1 MGIDPARSQPGT
13 TSQGLPAEEGL
24 ARQLSEFAR
33 AFQAERGVTQTL
45 EHIVKGATASIAGA
59 DFAGI
64 TLVTRGGTVST
75 PAASD
80 LVVEAIDRV
89 QYEVRQ
95 GPCLSS
101 AWDQATIRA
110 DDLRSE
116 VRWPLFA
123 PRATGL
129 GVLSMMCFQL
139 FVHQEDLGA
148 LNLYS
153 RRAGAFDAESE
164 NDGLLFASHAAIA
177 MVGAQRED
185 SLAKAL
191 ANRDIIGQAK
201 GILMERHKVSAE
213 VAFALLARAS
223 QHTNRK
229 LLDVATAVATTGL
242 EPRDAVTQRWQ
253 KGPVGADDGPQGG

>member
-1 MGIDPARSQPGT
+1 
-13 TSQGLPAEEGL
+13 
-24 ARQLSEFAR
+24 
-33 AFQAERGVTQTL
+33 
-45 EHIVKGATASIAGA
+45 
-59 DFAGI
+59 
-64 TLVTRGGTVST
+64 
-75 PAASD
+75 
-80 LVVEAIDRV
+80 
-89 QYEVRQ
+89 
-95 GPCLSS
+95 
-101 AWDQATIRA
+101 
-110 DDLRSE
+110 
-116 VRWPLFA
+116 LFA

-229 LLDVATAVATTGL
+229 LLDVATPVATTGL

>member
-1 MGIDPARSQPGT
+1 M
-13 TSQGLPAEEGL
+13 TSKGEPAEDSL

-33 AFQAERGVTQTL
+33 AFQAEQGVTQTL
-45 EHIVKGATASIAGA
+45 EHIVKGATASIGGA
-59 DFAGI
+59 DFAGV
-64 TLVTRGGTVST
+64 TLVTRGGAIST

-110 DDLRSE
+110 DDLRRE
-116 VRWPLFA
+116 ERWPLST
-123 PRATGL
+123 PKATDL

-139 FVHQEDLGA
+139 FVHQQDLGA

-153 RRAGAFDAESE
+153 RRPAAFDAESE

-185 SLAKAL
+185 SLTAAL
-191 ANRDIIGQAK
+191 ASRDIIGQAK
-201 GILMERHKVSAE
+201 GILMERHKISAD

-229 LLDVATAVATTGL
+229 LLDVASAVAATGL
-242 EPRDAVTQRWQ
+242 EPGEALTQRWR
-253 KGPVGADDGPQGG
+253 KDPAGADRTPPDG